1 MNDYSYILKQAVPTE
16 KMRTIVSTMIPQLV
30 RWAQNGETD
39 KTYLDMIHILNMS
52 RWSGIGRA
60 LGSIE
65 DVMQALRKESG
76 LTDIPSLNAL
86 CKNTSTKLP
95 SEGFSY
101 VCEEYATMSLENKR
115 TYVDGVN
122 QKAVKYE
129 HWDRVLSALG
139 LQPAIGLTA
148 DEWKMLS
155 KPVHGSGGEG
165 KEHKALK
172 EYIKANP
179 QKLGIHHVV
188 HSETEH
194 VLPSGDRL
202 DVYFELKDGTHV
214 AVEVKP
220 STAPEQDVAR
230 GIFQCVKYEATM
242 KAIRQLENEMYAI
255 QTYLVVG
262 ADITPTN
269 QKIADEL
276 KVKVMKV
283 EKD

>member
-1 MNDYSYILKQAVPTE
+1 MKNDYSYILEKTIPTE
-16 KMRTIVSTMIPQLV
+16 KMRAIVSIMIPQMV

-39 KTYLDMIHILNMS
+39 KTYMDMIHLIQMNGW
-52 RWSGIGRA
+52 R
-60 LGSIE
+60 LGKPLGYVE
-65 DVMQALRKESG
+65 DVMQALRDASG
-76 LTDIPSLNAL
+76 KHDIPSLNAL
-86 CKNTSTKLP
+86 CKLKSTNLP
-95 SEGFSY
+95 SNGFSY
-101 VCEEYATMSLENKR
+101 VCKEYDTMSVENKR
-115 TYVDGVN
+115 IYVKGVN
-122 QKAVKYE
+122 QKAVEYE
-129 HWDRVLSALG
+129 HWDWVLSALG
-139 LQPAIGLTA
+139 LQPATGLTA

-179 QKLGIHHVV
+179 QKIGIHHVV

-202 DVYFELKDGTHV
+202 DVYFELKDGTHI

-242 KAIRQLENEMYAI
+242 KAIRQLENESYAI

-276 KVKVMKV
+276 KVNVKVQK
-283 EKD
+283 

>member
-1 MNDYSYILKQAVPTE
+1 MNDYSYILKKAVPTE
-16 KMRTIVSTMIPQLV
+16 KMRSIVSAMIPHLI

-39 KTYLDMIHILNMS
+39 KTYMDMIHILNMS

-76 LTDIPSLNAL
+76 LMDIPSLNAL

-101 VCEEYATMSLENKR
+101 VCEEYATMSVENKR
-115 TYVDGVN
+115 IYVKGVN
-122 QKAVKYE
+122 QKAVEYE
-129 HWDRVLSALG
+129 HWDWVLSALG
-139 LQPAIGLTA
+139 LQPATGLTS

-165 KEHKALK
+165 KEHKELK

-179 QKLGIHHVV
+179 HKLGIHHVT

-214 AVEVKP
+214 AVEIKP

-242 KAIRQLENEMYAI
+242 KAIRQLENESYAI
-255 QTYLVVG
+255 QTYLVV
-262 ADITPTN
+262 AANITPTN

-276 KVKVMKV
+276 KVKVVKV
-283 EKD
+283 

>member
-1 MNDYSYILKQAVPTE
+1 MNDYSHILKKVISTE
-16 KMRTIVSTMIPQLV
+16 KMRAIVSTMIPHLI

-39 KTYLDMIHILNMS
+39 KTYLDMIHILNMP

-60 LGSIE
+60 LGYVE
-65 DVMQALRKESG
+65 DVMQVLREDSG
-76 LTDIPSLNAL
+76 KGDIPSLNAL
-86 CKNTSTKLP
+86 CKNISTKLP

-101 VCEEYATMSLENKR
+101 VYKEYDKMPVEAKR
-115 TYVDGVN
+115 IFVEGVN

-129 HWDRVLSALG
+129 HWDWVLNALG
-139 LQPAIGLTA
+139 LQPAVGLTE
-148 DEWKMLS
+148 DEWKSIS
-155 KPVHGSGGEG
+155 KPIYGSGGEG

-188 HSETEH
+188 HSETEY

-202 DVYFELKDGTHV
+202 DVYFVLKDGTHV

-283 EKD
+283 EK

>member
-1 MNDYSYILKQAVPTE
+1 
-16 KMRTIVSTMIPQLV
+16 MIPQMV

-39 KTYLDMIHILNMS
+39 KTYLDMIHVLNMS
-52 RWSGIGRA
+52 RWSGIGYA
-60 LGSIE
+60 LGFVE
-65 DVMQALRKESG
+65 DVMQVLRKESG
-76 LTDIPSLNAL
+76 KHDIPSLNTL
-86 CKNTSTKLP
+86 CNKTSTRLP
-95 SEGFSY
+95 SDGLSY
-101 VCEEYATMSLENKR
+101 VYKEYKLMSTAAKR
-115 TYVDGVN
+115 IFVKGIN
-122 QKAVKYE
+122 QKAVEYE
-129 HWDRVLSALG
+129 HWDWVLSALG
-139 LQPAIGLTA
+139 LQPATGLTA
-148 DEWKMLS
+148 DEWKILS

-165 KEHKALK
+165 KEHKELK

-179 QKLGIHHVV
+179 QKIGIHHVT

-202 DVYFELKDGTHV
+202 DVYFELKDGTRV

-242 KAIRQLENEMYAI
+242 KAIRQLENESYAI
-255 QTYLVVG
+255 QTYLVVA

-276 KVKVMKV
+276 KVKVVKV
-283 EKD
+283 QK

>member
-1 MNDYSYILKQAVPTE
+1 MNDYSYILKKAVPTE
-16 KMRTIVSTMIPQLV
+16 KMRAIVSTMIPHLI

-39 KTYLDMIHILNMS
+39 KTYLDMIHILNMP

-60 LGSIE
+60 LGYVE
-65 DVMQALRKESG
+65 DVMQVLREDSG
-76 LTDIPSLNAL
+76 KGDIPSLNAL
-86 CKNTSTKLP
+86 CKNISTKLP

-101 VCEEYATMSLENKR
+101 VYKEYDKMPVEAKR
-115 TYVDGVN
+115 IFVEGVN

-129 HWDRVLSALG
+129 HWDWVLNALG
-139 LQPAIGLTA
+139 LQPAVGLTE
-148 DEWKMLS
+148 DEWKSIS
-155 KPVHGSGGEG
+155 KPIYGSGGEG

-179 QKLGIHHVV
+179 KALGIHHVTHV
-188 HSETEH
+188 ETEH

-202 DVYFELKDGTHV
+202 DVYFVLKDGTHV

-242 KAIRQLENEMYAI
+242 KAIRQLENESYAI

-283 EKD
+283 EK

>member
-1 MNDYSYILKQAVPTE
+1 VYKEYD
-16 KMRTIVSTMIPQLV
+16 KMPVE
-30 RWAQNGETD
+30 A
-39 KTYLDMIHILNMS
+39 
-52 RWSGIGRA
+52 
-60 LGSIE
+60 
-65 DVMQALRKESG
+65 
-76 LTDIPSLNAL
+76 
-86 CKNTSTKLP
+86 
-95 SEGFSY
+95 
-101 VCEEYATMSLENKR
+101 KR
-115 TYVDGVN
+115 IFVEGVN

-129 HWDRVLSALG
+129 HWDWVLNALG
-139 LQPAIGLTA
+139 LQPATGLTA
-148 DEWKMLS
+148 DEWKILS

-165 KEHKALK
+165 KEHKELK

-179 QKLGIHHVV
+179 HKLGIHHVT

-202 DVYFELKDGTHV
+202 DVYFELKNGTHI

-242 KAIRQLENEMYAI
+242 KAIRQLENESYAI
-255 QTYLVVG
+255 QTYLVVA

-276 KVKVMKV
+276 KVKVVKV
-283 EKD
+283 QK

>member
-1 MNDYSYILKQAVPTE
+1 MNDYSYILEKTIPTE
-16 KMRTIVSTMIPQLV
+16 KMRAIVSTMIPHLI

-39 KTYLDMIHILNMS
+39 KTYLDMIHILNMP

-60 LGSIE
+60 LGSVE
-65 DVMQALRKESG
+65 DVMQVLRKDSG
-76 LTDIPSLNAL
+76 KSDIPSLNAL

-101 VCEEYATMSLENKR
+101 VYKEYDKMPVEAKR
-115 TYVDGVN
+115 IFVEGVN

-129 HWDRVLSALG
+129 HWDWVLNALG
-139 LQPAIGLTA
+139 LQPAVGLTE
-148 DEWKMLS
+148 DEWKSIS
-155 KPVHGSGGEG
+155 KPIYGSGGEG
-165 KEHKALK
+165 KEHKELK

-179 QKLGIHHVV
+179 HKLGIHHVT

-202 DVYFELKDGTHV
+202 DVYFELKEGTHV

-242 KAIRQLENEMYAI
+242 KAIRQLENESYAI
-255 QTYLVVG
+255 QTYLVVA

-276 KVKVMKV
+276 KVKVVKV
-283 EKD
+283 QK

>member
-16 KMRTIVSTMIPQLV
+16 KMRAIVSTMIPHLI

-39 KTYLDMIHILNMS
+39 KTYLDMIHILNMP

-60 LGSIE
+60 LGSVE
-65 DVMQALRKESG
+65 DVMQVLRKDSG
-76 LTDIPSLNAL
+76 KSDIPSLNAL

-101 VCEEYATMSLENKR
+101 VYKEYDKMPVEAKR
-115 TYVDGVN
+115 IFVEGVN

-129 HWDRVLSALG
+129 HWDWVLNALG
-139 LQPAIGLTA
+139 LQPATGLTA
-148 DEWKMLS
+148 DEWKILS

-165 KEHKALK
+165 KEHKELK

-179 QKLGIHHVV
+179 HKLGIHHVT

-202 DVYFELKDGTHV
+202 DVYFELKNGTHI

-242 KAIRQLENEMYAI
+242 KAIRQLENESYAI
-255 QTYLVVG
+255 QTYLVVA

-276 KVKVMKV
+276 KVKVVKV
-283 EKD
+283 QK

>member
-39 KTYLDMIHILNMS
+39 KTYLDMIHVLNMS

-76 LTDIPSLNAL
+76 ITDIPSLNAL

-101 VCEEYATMSLENKR
+101 VCEEYATMTLENKR

-129 HWDRVLSALG
+129 HWDRVLNALG
-139 LQPAIGLTA
+139 LQPATGLTA
-148 DEWKMLS
+148 DEWKILS

-179 QKLGIHHVV
+179 QKLGIHHVT

-202 DVYFELKDGTHV
+202 DVYFELKDGTHI

-220 STAPEQDVAR
+220 ATAPEQDVAR

-242 KAIRQLENEMYAI
+242 KAIRKLENEMYTI

-276 KVKVMKV
+276 KVKVMNV
-283 EKD
+283 EK

>member
-1 MNDYSYILKQAVPTE
+1 MNDYSYILKKAVPTE
-16 KMRTIVSTMIPQLV
+16 KMRAIVSTMIPHLI

-39 KTYLDMIHILNMS
+39 KTYLDMIHILNMP

-60 LGSIE
+60 LGSVE
-65 DVMQALRKESG
+65 DVMQALRKDSG
-76 LTDIPSLNAL
+76 KSDIPSLNAL

-101 VCEEYATMSLENKR
+101 VYKEYDKMPVEAKR
-115 TYVDGVN
+115 IFVEGVN

-129 HWDRVLSALG
+129 HWDWVLNALG
-139 LQPAIGLTA
+139 LQPAVGLTE
-148 DEWKMLS
+148 DEWKSIS
-155 KPVHGSGGEG
+155 KPIYGSGGEG

-179 QKLGIHHVV
+179 KALGIHHVV
-188 HSETEH
+188 HAETEH

-202 DVYFELKDGTHV
+202 DVYFVLKDGTHV

-220 STAPEQDVAR
+220 ATAPEQDVAR

-242 KAIRQLENEMYAI
+242 KAIRQLENESYAI

-262 ADITPTN
+262 DDITSTN
-269 QKIADEL
+269 KKIADEL
-276 KVKVMKV
+276 KVNVKVHK
-283 EKD
+283 

>member
-1 MNDYSYILKQAVPTE
+1 MNDYSYILEKTIPTE
-16 KMRTIVSTMIPQLV
+16 KMRAIVSTMIPHLI

-39 KTYLDMIHILNMS
+39 KTYLDMIHILNMP

-60 LGSIE
+60 LGSVE
-65 DVMQALRKESG
+65 DVMQVLRKDSG
-76 LTDIPSLNAL
+76 KSDIPSLNAL

-101 VCEEYATMSLENKR
+101 VYKEYDKMPVEAKR
-115 TYVDGVN
+115 IFVAVVN

-129 HWDRVLSALG
+129 HWDWVLNALG
-139 LQPAIGLTA
+139 LQPAVGLTE
-148 DEWKMLS
+148 DEWQSIS
-155 KPVHGSGGEG
+155 KPIYGSGGEG

-179 QKLGIHHVV
+179 QALGIHHVAHV
-188 HSETEH
+188 ETEH

-202 DVYFELKDGTHV
+202 EVYFELKNGTHI

-242 KAIRQLENEMYAI
+242 KAIRQLENESYAI
-255 QTYLVVG
+255 QTYLVVA

-276 KVKVMKV
+276 KVRVVKVQK
-283 EKD
+283 

>member
-16 KMRTIVSTMIPQLV
+16 KMRAIVSTMIPHLI

-39 KTYLDMIHILNMS
+39 KTYLDMIHILNMP

-60 LGSIE
+60 LGSVE
-65 DVMQALRKESG
+65 DVMQVLRKDSG
-76 LTDIPSLNAL
+76 KSDIPSLNAL

-101 VCEEYATMSLENKR
+101 VYKEYDKMPVEAKR
-115 TYVDGVN
+115 IFVEGVN

-129 HWDRVLSALG
+129 HWDWVLNALG
-139 LQPAIGLTA
+139 LQPAVGLTE
-148 DEWKMLS
+148 DEWKSIS
-155 KPVHGSGGEG
+155 KPIYGSGGEG

-179 QKLGIHHVV
+179 KALGIHHVA

-202 DVYFELKDGTHV
+202 DVYFELKDGTRV

-242 KAIRQLENEMYAI
+242 KAIRQLENESYAI
-255 QTYLVVG
+255 QTYLVVA

-276 KVKVMKV
+276 KVKVVKV
-283 EKD
+283 QK

>member
-1 MNDYSYILKQAVPTE
+1 MNDYSYILEKTIPTE
-16 KMRTIVSTMIPQLV
+16 KMRAIVSTMIPHLI

-39 KTYLDMIHILNMS
+39 KTYLDMIHILNMP

-60 LGSIE
+60 LGSVE
-65 DVMQALRKESG
+65 DVMQVLRKDSG
-76 LTDIPSLNAL
+76 KSDIPSLNAL

-101 VCEEYATMSLENKR
+101 VYKEYDKMPVEAKR
-115 TYVDGVN
+115 IFVAVVN

-129 HWDRVLSALG
+129 HWDWVLNALG
-139 LQPAIGLTA
+139 LQPAVGLTE
-148 DEWKMLS
+148 DEWKSIS
-155 KPVHGSGGEG
+155 KPIYGSGGEG

-179 QKLGIHHVV
+179 KALSIHHVAHV
-188 HSETEH
+188 ETEH

-202 DVYFELKDGTHV
+202 DVYFELKNGTHI

-242 KAIRQLENEMYAI
+242 KAIRQLENESYAI
-255 QTYLVVG
+255 QTYLVVA

-276 KVKVMKV
+276 KVRVVKVQK
-283 EKD
+283 

>member
-1 MNDYSYILKQAVPTE
+1 MKNDYSYILKQAVPTE
-16 KMRTIVSTMIPQLV
+16 KMRAIVSIMIPQMV

-39 KTYLDMIHILNMS
+39 KTYLDMIHVLNMS
-52 RWSGIGRA
+52 RWSGIGYA
-60 LGSIE
+60 LGFVE
-65 DVMQALRKESG
+65 DVMQVLRKESG
-76 LTDIPSLNAL
+76 KHDIPSLNTL
-86 CKNTSTKLP
+86 CNKTSTRLP
-95 SEGFSY
+95 SDGLSY
-101 VCEEYATMSLENKR
+101 VYKEYKLMSTAAKR
-115 TYVDGVN
+115 IFVKGIN
-122 QKAVKYE
+122 QKAVEYE
-129 HWDRVLSALG
+129 HWDWVLSALG
-139 LQPAIGLTA
+139 LQPATGLTA
-148 DEWKMLS
+148 DEWKILS

-165 KEHKALK
+165 KEHKELK

-179 QKLGIHHVV
+179 QKIGIHHVT

-202 DVYFELKDGTHV
+202 DVYFELKDGTRV

-242 KAIRQLENEMYAI
+242 KAIRQLENESYAI
-255 QTYLVVG
+255 QTYLVVA

-276 KVKVMKV
+276 KVKVVKV
-283 EKD
+283 QK

>member
-1 MNDYSYILKQAVPTE
+1 MNDYSHILKKVISTE
-16 KMRTIVSTMIPQLV
+16 KMRAIVSTMIPHLI

-39 KTYLDMIHILNMS
+39 KTYLDMIHILNMP

-60 LGSIE
+60 LGYVE
-65 DVMQALRKESG
+65 DVMQVLREDSG
-76 LTDIPSLNAL
+76 KSNIPSLNAL
-86 CKNTSTKLP
+86 CKNISTKLP

-101 VCEEYATMSLENKR
+101 VYKEYDKMPVEAKR
-115 TYVDGVN
+115 IFVEGVN

-129 HWDRVLSALG
+129 HWDWVLNALG
-139 LQPAIGLTA
+139 LQPAVGLTE
-148 DEWKMLS
+148 DEWKSIS
-155 KPVHGSGGEG
+155 KPIYGSGGEG

-188 HSETEH
+188 HSETEY
-194 VLPSGDRL
+194 VFPSGDRL
-202 DVYFELKDGTHV
+202 DVYFVLKDGTHV

-283 EKD
+283 EK